1 MKPADALS
9 SALDKLPM
17 FASDREIA
25 EAIAGKRN
33 AGKWLEKL
41 PVLESK
47 LGFPKIDEFHGGRPV
62 PLVRLFYLNYL
73 RLPRDMKGAP
83 DGEDD
88 DASWNRRSRMR
99 RASSGGAEPQSA
111 RRIG

>member
-1 MKPADALS
+1 MRSSDALAS
-9 SALDKLPM
+9 SLDKLPM

-33 AGKWLEKL
+33 ASKWLEKL
-41 PVLESK
+41 PVLETK
-47 LGFPKIDEFHGGRPV
+47 LGFPKVDDFHGGRPV
-62 PLVRLFYLNYL
+62 PLVRLFYINYL
-73 RLPRDMKGAP
+73 RLPRDMKGTP

-88 DASWNRRSRMR
+88 EASWNRSSRMR
-99 RASSGGAEPQSA
+99 RASNGCGAPQSA